1 MAKQFLTDI
10 NLNKNELQNAVL
22 QPLGYNPTN
31 PATGQLYYNSLN
43 KKPWIYNGENWDALG
58 ILLNLVAKKVNYS
71 EMSLDMVS
79 EVDESITSS
88 VVVRGEHGIFMYY
101 DEELD
106 KIVITTSEYSIKGEE
121 NDAKT
126 GYQITLNQADVSAND
141 PKDPMKDIVTRAA
154 RFTIPLADA
163 EKMGLLSPALFSKL
177 NGLTIDSAMSDSS
190 TNPVQNKIIKNYIDT
205 AIGNLPKE
213 QFLDLTKTTYVDSF
227 TWSSTTYPGSTNPNL
242 NGKPVMVLALKD
254 NDGNVQYGFVSLNDL
269 VDVYTGE
276 TPISVSGGKITHANS
291 GATAGSYG
299 DSGAQTPGFG
309 GKFKALYATV
319 DAKGHITGLSAHDV
333 TIPNA
338 TATTSANG
346 LMSSTD
352 KSKLNNVT
360 TNTYIKTGS
369 IAAGSKSAT
378 ITLNA
383 TADKVI
389 SVNAYVSGEHVECD
403 WSVSGSTIT
412 VSIAQTLSSAVT
424 IEAFAMKT
432 L

>member
-1 MAKQFLTDI
+1 MAKQFLTDL
-10 NLNKNELQNAVL
+10 NLNKNELQNVVL
-22 QPLGYNPTN
+22 QNLAYPPSNSKM
-31 PATGQLYYNSLN
+31 GQLYYDSQAKMILQ
-43 KKPWIYNGENWDALG
+43 YNGEKWMAVGSAFELEWGEDLLSRVPL
-58 ILLNLVAKKVNYS
+58 ILKSTDGTQPTS
-71 EMSLDMVS
+71 EITFVG
-79 EVDESITSS
+79 EYGTVIFVDDNGRLMITSE
-88 VVVRGEHGIFMYY
+88 R
-101 DEELD
+101 
-106 KIVITTSEYSIKGEE
+106 TSLSGEE
-121 NDAKT
+121 AET
-126 GYQITLNQADVSAND
+126 GYVVKLKKMSVDKETHGNITSYTEAE
-141 PKDPMKDIVTRAA
+141 
-154 RFTIPLADA
+154 IPLADA
-163 EKMGLLSPALFSKL
+163 EKMGLLSPELFSKL

-309 GKFKALYATV
+309 DKFKVLYATV

-333 TIPNA
+333 TIPSA
-338 TATTSANG
+338 TATTSEDG
-346 LMSSTD
+346 LLSKSD